1 MNLTKAIR
9 NLEHQARKAEQ
20 FAKVE
25 QAKADRL
32 REKLENI
39 QKLVGILGSEV
50 APKAPKARRGRRKGK
65 MSAAGRARI
74 AAAQKKRW
82 AAWKAKH
89 QGSAKKGKKAVRKAK
104 RKISPEGR
112 ARIVA
117 AVKARW
123 ARQKA
128 AK

>member
-20 FAKVE
+20 LAKVE
-25 QAKADRL
+25 QAKADSL
-32 REKLENI
+32 REKLESV
-39 QKLVGILGSEV
+39 QKLVNILDSK
-50 APKAPKARRGRRKGK
+50 ATTKAPKARRGRRKGK

-74 AAAQKKRW
+74 AAQKKRW

-89 QGSAKKGKKAVRKAK
+89 KGSTKKGKKAVHKAK
-104 RKISPEGR
+104 RKISPAGR

>member
-20 FAKVE
+20 LAKVE
-25 QAKADRL
+25 QAKADSL
-32 REKLENI
+32 REKLESV
-39 QKLVGILGSEV
+39 QKLVNILDSK
-50 APKAPKARRGRRKGK
+50 ATTKAPKARRGRRKGK

-89 QGSAKKGKKAVRKAK
+89 KGSTKKGKKAVHKAK
-104 RKISPEGR
+104 RKISPAGR